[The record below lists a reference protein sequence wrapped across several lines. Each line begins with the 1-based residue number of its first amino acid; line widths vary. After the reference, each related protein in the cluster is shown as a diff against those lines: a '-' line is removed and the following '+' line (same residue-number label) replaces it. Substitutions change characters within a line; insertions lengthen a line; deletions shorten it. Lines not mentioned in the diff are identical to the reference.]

1 MFGTNIGPSY
11 RLFRAFGIPVEATAG
26 SAILLVM
33 VLFAFGRGG
42 DPANML
48 ASILVAAVV
57 FLSVIAHELG
67 HGLAVKKLGHGIG
80 RVVLGPMGGV
90 LIWNGARATRSDR
103 VKVSLAGP
111 AVSLM
116 LAAIGFLA
124 YLPFHHAGGYGWAQ
138 AMTEPVFAFKLLK
151 VTFFSMATLNL
162 MWAIFNLLPI
172 YPLDGGQALRSAMGM
187 KMRQRA
193 AMKRSLQV
201 SMATA
206 GVGALAAVLLTRGFI
221 LPILLGYLV
230 YMNWQEWQRNF

>member
-11 RLFRAFGIPVEATAG
+11 RLFRAFGIPVEASAS

-33 VLFAFGRGG
+33 VLFAFGGG
-42 DPANML
+42 SDPANMI
-48 ASILVAAVV
+48 ASLLVAAVV
-57 FLSVIAHELG
+57 FISVIAHELG

-90 LIWNGARATRSDR
+90 LIWDGTRATRADR

-116 LAAIGFLA
+116 LAVIGFLA

-138 AMTEPVFAFKLLK
+138 AMAEPVFGLKLLK

-162 MWAIFNLLPI
+162 MWAVFNMLPI

-201 SMATA
+201 SMVTA
-206 GVGALAAVLLTRGFI
+206 GLGVVAGALTGTLFI
-221 LPILLGYLV
+221 PILLGYLA

>member
-1 MFGTNIGPSY
+1 MFGTNVGPSY
-11 RLFRAFGIPVEATAG
+11 RLFRVFGIPVEASAT

-33 VLFAFGRGG
+33 VLFAFGGGG
-42 DPANML
+42 DPANMI

-57 FLSVIAHELG
+57 FLSIIAHEIG

-90 LIWNGARATRSDR
+90 LIWNGARATRADR

-124 YLPFHHAGGYGWAQ
+124 YLPFHHAGGYGLLQ
-138 AMTEPVFAFKLLK
+138 AMAEPVLGLKLLK
-151 VTFFSMATLNL
+151 VTFSSMATLNL

-172 YPLDGGQALRSAMGM
+172 HPLDGGQALRAAMGM
-187 KMRQRA
+187 KMRQRQ

-201 SMATA
+201 SMVTA
-206 GVGALAAVLLTRGFI
+206 GLGVLASVLLTRTLF